1 MSAPYPPPYPPQ
13 RPGRSTAV
21 IAVAVA
27 LTLVVGVVGLGLA
40 AWGAVAL
47 LRSDSGPSADPPQP
61 STGATM
67 PEYAPDLA
75 RFYEQELDWQACGS
89 NECARLRVP
98 LDYAR
103 PTGRSISLA
112 VLRVR
117 AQQRDQRV
125 GQLVVNPGGPGG
137 SGVQYAG
144 AGEAAFGSRLSRFYD
159 IVGFDPRGVG
169 ESTPLKC
176 AGTDRTDRF
185 LSADPD
191 PDDQAEVA
199 TLDRLT
205 REFGQSCLANSG
217 ELARHMST
225 DEVARDLDV
234 LRAALGEPR
243 LDYFGASYGTLI
255 GATYA
260 DLFPTHVRRM
270 VLDGA
275 IDPSLSN
282 EQISLGQ
289 ARGFQTAFTAYLA
302 DCVRQQACPLGRTVA
317 EGQRTIADLVQQ
329 LDADPLPTSGGR
341 PLTEGL
347 ATYGI
352 FQPLY
357 LKALWPTL
365 TLALRQAIEQGRG
378 DLLLQLSDQY
388 TSRGPGGYTN
398 NAMASLYAVNCL
410 DHSDAITAAEVPSRI
425 PAFEQ
430 VSPVFGRGFAYG
442 LTSCGSWPIRSGKTT
457 QAVTAAGAPPIVVVG
472 TTRDPATPYPWA
484 KSLAAQLESG
494 RLVSRDGDGHT
505 GFQQGN
511 ACVDGAIEDYLV
523 AGTVPR
529 AGLSC

>member
-40 AWGAVAL
+40 AWGAVAF
-47 LRSDSGPSADPPQP
+47 LRSGSGPSADPPKP
-61 STGATM
+61 SSSASM
-67 PEYAPDLA
+67 PEPAPDLA

-103 PTGRSISLA
+103 PTGRSITLA

-137 SGVQYAG
+137 SGVQYAA
-144 AGEAAFGSRLSRFYD
+144 AGEAAFGSRLSRYYD

-176 AGTDRTDRF
+176 AGTDQTDRF
-185 LSADPD
+185 LATDPD
-191 PDDQAEVA
+191 PDDQAEID
-199 TLDRLT
+199 TLARLT
-205 REFGQSCLANSG
+205 REFGQSCLTNSG

-282 EQISLGQ
+282 EEISLRSGPRLPDRVH
-289 ARGFQTAFTAYLA
+289 A
-302 DCVRQQACPLGRTVA
+302 
-317 EGQRTIADLVQQ
+317 
-329 LDADPLPTSGGR
+329 PTSTTACASR
-341 PLTEGL
+341 P
-347 ATYGI
+347 ARWAARS
-352 FQPLY
+352 P
-357 LKALWPTL
+357 
-365 TLALRQAIEQGRG
+365 RG
-378 DLLLQLSDQY
+378 S
-388 TSRGPGGYTN
+388 
-398 NAMASLYAVNCL
+398 AAS
-410 DHSDAITAAEVPSRI
+410 P
-425 PAFEQ
+425 
-430 VSPVFGRGFAYG
+430 
-442 LTSCGSWPIRSGKTT
+442 TSCSSSTPTRCPPPG
-457 QAVTAAGAPPIVVVG
+457 AG
-472 TTRDPATPYPWA
+472 R
-484 KSLAAQLESG
+484 
-494 RLVSRDGDGHT
+494 
-505 GFQQGN
+505 
-511 ACVDGAIEDYLV
+511 
-523 AGTVPR
+523 
-529 AGLSC
+529 